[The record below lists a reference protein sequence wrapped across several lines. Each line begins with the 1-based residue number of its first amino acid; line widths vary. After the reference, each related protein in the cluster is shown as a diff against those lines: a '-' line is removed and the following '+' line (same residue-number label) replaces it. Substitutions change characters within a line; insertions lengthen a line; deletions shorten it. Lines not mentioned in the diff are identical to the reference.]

1 MTETKWP
8 HDDDPNDPTLSASTA
23 RAASAVTGPPPSAK
37 PPPVGAGF
45 RRAVYNVALAIP
57 LVVLVAWTLAP
68 FLVTLS
74 VSFKNRAEVFSQ
86 PSLIPANP
94 TLDAYREVLSSDSFT
109 TSLTNSILVG
119 FGTTLLTLAI
129 GVPAAYA
136 FARWRFRGRH
146 LLLLFTLLPRLV
158 PSLGL
163 MVPIYRLA
171 VAAGMLDK
179 IVTLIIVY
187 TGMLLPLAVWL
198 MVGFFQ
204 QVPREIEEAASV
216 DGASLWG
223 RLRFIVAPLAAPAM
237 ITIGVLAF
245 REAWNEFTLVLVL
258 TSTPAT
264 RTLPYELYLMQGVVG
279 IANFPGE
286 AAFTILTVLPFILAY
301 TRVEKYVVAGL
312 LSGSGK

>member
-1 MTETKWP
+1 MSDLHRGDEP
-8 HDDDPNDPTLSASTA
+8 AFATA
-23 RAASAVTGPPPSAK
+23 TAKAAEAVTGPAPEARRP
-37 PPPVGAGF
+37 AGTRI
-45 RRAVYNVALAIP
+45 RRGLRQFLLALPLVAL
-57 LVVLVAWTLAP
+57 VVWTLAP
-68 FLVTLS
+68 FLVTMS
-74 VSFKNRAEVFSQ
+74 VSFKERAAVFAN
-86 PSLIPANP
+86 PGLIPSNP
-94 TLDAYREVLSSDSFT
+94 TIDAYRQVLSSDSFT
-109 TSLTNSILVG
+109 ASFLNSLVVG
-119 FGTTLLTLAI
+119 VGTTLLTLVI

-136 FARWRFRGRH
+136 FARFNFRGRH

-171 VAAGMLDK
+171 VATGMLDK
-179 IVTLIIVY
+179 RLTLIIVY

-204 QVPREIEEAASV
+204 QIPREIEEAANV
-216 DGASLWG
+216 DGATLWT
-223 RLRFIVAPLAAPAM
+223 RLRYIVAPLAAPAM

-258 TSTPAT
+258 TSSPGK
-264 RTLPYELYLMQGVVG
+264 RTLPFELYLMQGIEG

-286 AAFTILTVLPFILAY
+286 AAFTLLTVLPFILVY

-312 LSGSGK
+312 VTGSGK

>member
-1 MTETKWP
+1 MTDIRHP
-8 HDDDPNDPTLSASTA
+8 DDTFSDSTA
-23 RAASAVTGPPPSAK
+23 RATSAVTGGSPEPP
-37 PPPVGAGF
+37 
-45 RRAVYNVALAIP
+45 RAVGSRMRNLVRNVLISIP
-57 LVVLVAWTLAP
+57 LIGLVVWTLTP

-74 VSFKNRAEVFSQ
+74 VSLKERAEVFAD
-86 PSLIPANP
+86 PGLIPSSP
-94 TLDAYREVLSSDSFT
+94 GLDAYGQVLASQSFI
-109 TSLTNSILVG
+109 TSFLNSLIVG
-119 FGTTLLTLAI
+119 VGTTLLTIVI

-136 FARWRFRGRH
+136 FARFNFRGRH

-158 PSLGL
+158 PSLGI

-171 VAAGMLDK
+171 VAVGALDSRL
-179 IVTLIIVY
+179 TLIVVY

-204 QVPREIEEAASV
+204 QIPREIEEAANV

-223 RLRFIVAPLAAPAM
+223 RLRYIVAPLAAPSM
-237 ITIGVLAF
+237 IMIGVLAF

-258 TSTPAT
+258 TSTPGK
-264 RTLPYELYLMQGVVG
+264 RTLPYELYLMQGIEG

-286 AAFTILTVLPFILAY
+286 AAFTLLTVLPFVLIY

-312 LSGSGK
+312 ISGSGK

>member
-1 MTETKWP
+1 MTDRST
-8 HDDDPNDPTLSASTA
+8 HDEPAFSRSTA
-23 RAASAVTGPPPSAK
+23 KATAAV
-37 PPPVGAGF
+37 VGAPREPGRSAGSRA
-45 RRAVYNVALAIP
+45 RRMLRQVLLALP
-57 LVVLVAWTLAP
+57 LIALVLWTLAP

-74 VSFKNRAEVFSQ
+74 VSFKERAAVFAD
-86 PSLIPANP
+86 PGLIPEAPN
-94 TLDAYREVLSSDSFT
+94 LDAYREVLASESFT
-109 TSLTNSILVG
+109 SSFLNSLIIGV
-119 FGTTLLTLAI
+119 GTTLLTIVI

-136 FARWRFRGRH
+136 FARFNFRGRH

-158 PSLGL
+158 PSLGI

-171 VAAGMLDK
+171 VTLGVLDSRL
-179 IVTLIIVY
+179 TLIVVY

-204 QVPREIEEAASV
+204 QIPREIEEAANV

-223 RLRFIVAPLAAPAM
+223 RLRYIVGPLAAPAM

-258 TSTPAT
+258 TSTPGK
-264 RTLPYELYLMQGVVG
+264 RTLPYELYLMQGIEG

-286 AAFTILTVLPFILAY
+286 AAFTLLTVLPFVLVY

-312 LSGSGK
+312 ITGSGK

>member
-1 MTETKWP
+1 MTETRRP
-8 HDDDPNDPTLSASTA
+8 HDPPFAEEVA
-23 RAASAVTGPPPSAK
+23 RAAGAVTGAPPEQRRT
-37 PPPVGAGF
+37 AGYRV
-45 RRAVYNVALAIP
+45 RRGLRTLLLTLPLIAL
-57 LVVLVAWTLAP
+57 LVWTLAP
-68 FLVTLS
+68 FLVTIS
-74 VSFKNRAEVFSQ
+74 VSFKNRAEVFAD
-86 PSLIPANP
+86 PSLIPGSP
-94 TLDAYREVLSSDSFT
+94 TLDAYREVLASESFT
-109 TSLTNSILVG
+109 TSFLNSVIVG
-119 FGTTLLTLAI
+119 VGTTLLTLVI

-136 FARWRFRGRH
+136 FARFNFRGRH

-171 VAAGMLDK
+171 VATGMLDRRL
-179 IVTLIIVY
+179 TLIIVY

-204 QVPREIEEAASV
+204 QIPREIEEAANV

-223 RLRFIVAPLAAPAM
+223 RLRYIVAPLAAPAM

-258 TSTPAT
+258 TSSPGK
-264 RTLPYELYLMQGVVG
+264 RTLPFELYLMQGVEG

-286 AAFTILTVLPFILAY
+286 AAFTLLTVLPFVLVY

-312 LSGSGK
+312 VSGSGK

>member
-1 MTETKWP
+1 MTETRHGDEP
-8 HDDDPNDPTLSASTA
+8 AYAESTA
-23 RAASAVTGPPPSAK
+23 RAATAVAGRPPETRRL
-37 PPPVGAGF
+37 AGGRL
-45 RRAVYNVALAIP
+45 RRGLKQTLLALPLAA
-57 LVVLVAWTLAP
+57 LVVWTLAP
-68 FLVTLS
+68 FLVTVS
-74 VSFKNRAEVFSQ
+74 VSFKERAAVFAN
-86 PSLIPANP
+86 PGLIPTDPN
-94 TLDAYREVLSSDSFT
+94 LDAYREVLASESFT
-109 TSLTNSILVG
+109 TSFVNSVIVG
-119 FGTTLLTLAI
+119 VGTTLLTLAI

-136 FARWRFRGRH
+136 FARFNFRGRH

-171 VAAGMLDK
+171 VAAGLLDK
-179 IVTLIIVY
+179 RITLVIVY

-204 QVPREIEEAASV
+204 QIPREIEEAANV
-216 DGASLWG
+216 DGATLWG
-223 RLRFIVAPLAAPAM
+223 RLRYIVAPLAAPAM

-258 TSTPAT
+258 TSSPGK
-264 RTLPYELYLMQGVVG
+264 RTLPFELYLMQGIEG

-286 AAFTILTVLPFILAY
+286 AAFTLLTVIPFILVY

-312 LSGSGK
+312 VTGSGK

>member
-1 MTETKWP
+1 MS
-8 HDDDPNDPTLSASTA
+8 DPIAPGDPPLSVPTA
-23 RAASAVTGPPPSAK
+23 RATRAVTGK
-37 PPPVGAGF
+37 PPEPPRTAGSRF
-45 RRAVYNVALAIP
+45 RRLLRQILLSLPLVALVI
-57 LVVLVAWTLAP
+57 WTLAP

-74 VSFKNRAEVFSQ
+74 VSFKHRAAVFAN
-86 PSLIPANP
+86 PGLIPSNP
-94 TLDAYREVLSSDSFT
+94 NFEAYREVLTSDSFT
-109 TSLTNSILVG
+109 SSFLNSVIIG
-119 FGTTLLTLAI
+119 FGTTLLTLVI

-136 FARWRFRGRH
+136 FARFDFRGRH

-171 VAAGMLDK
+171 VAFGALDNRL
-179 IVTLIIVY
+179 TLIVVY

-204 QVPREIEEAASV
+204 QIPKEIEEAANV
-216 DGASLWG
+216 DGATLWG
-223 RLRFIVAPLAAPAM
+223 RLRYIVAPLAAPAM

-258 TSTPAT
+258 TTTPGK
-264 RTLPYELYLMQGVVG
+264 RTLPFELYLMQGIEG
-279 IANFPGE
+279 IANFPAE
-286 AAFTILTVLPFILAY
+286 AAFTILTVLPFVLVY

-312 LSGSGK
+312 ISGSGK

>member
-1 MTETKWP
+1 MTEIRHGDEPPLAQT
-8 HDDDPNDPTLSASTA
+8 TA
-23 RAASAVTGPPPSAK
+23 EAARAVTGPPPEQHR
-37 PPPVGAGF
+37 PAGGKL
-45 RRAVYNVALAIP
+45 RRGIRQTLLAIP
-57 LVVLVAWTLAP
+57 LIALVVWTVAP

-74 VSFKNRAEVFSQ
+74 VSFKERAEVFAN
-86 PSLIPANP
+86 PGLIPASPN
-94 TLDAYREVLSSDSFT
+94 LDAYREVLSSESFIDSFLN
-109 TSLTNSILVG
+109 SLIVG
-119 FGTTLLTLAI
+119 VGTTLLTLVI

-136 FARWRFRGRH
+136 FARFNFRGRH

-171 VAAGMLDK
+171 VATGMLDK
-179 IVTLIIVY
+179 RTTLIIVY

-204 QVPREIEEAASV
+204 QIPREIEEAANV
-216 DGASLWG
+216 DGATLWG
-223 RLRFIVAPLAAPAM
+223 RLRYIVAPLAAPAM

-258 TSTPAT
+258 TSSPGK
-264 RTLPYELYLMQGVVG
+264 RTLPFELYLMQGIEG

-286 AAFTILTVLPFILAY
+286 AAFTLLTVLPFILVY

-312 LSGSGK
+312 VTGSGK

>member
-1 MTETKWP
+1 MTDGIVP
-8 HDDDPNDPTLSASTA
+8 DDPPLSVPTAKAT
-23 RAASAVTGPPPSAK
+23 RAVTGTPPE
-37 PPPVGAGF
+37 PPRTAGSRL
-45 RRAVYNVALAIP
+45 RRALRTALLSLPLVAL
-57 LVVLVAWTLAP
+57 VVWTLAP

-74 VSFKNRAEVFSQ
+74 VSFKHRAEVFAD
-86 PSLIPANP
+86 PGLIPSSPNFE
-94 TLDAYREVLSSDSFT
+94 AYREVLTSDSFT
-109 TSLTNSILVG
+109 SSFLNSVIIG
-119 FGTTLLTLAI
+119 FGTTVLTLLI

-136 FARWRFRGRH
+136 FARFNFRGRH

-171 VAAGMLDK
+171 VALGALDNRL
-179 IVTLIIVY
+179 TLIVVY

-204 QVPREIEEAASV
+204 QIPKEIEEAANV

-223 RLRFIVAPLAAPAM
+223 RLRYIVAPLAAPAM

-258 TSTPAT
+258 TTTPGK
-264 RTLPYELYLMQGVVG
+264 RTLPFELYLMQGIEG
-279 IANFPGE
+279 IANFPAE
-286 AAFTILTVLPFILAY
+286 AAFTILTVLPFVLVY

-312 LSGSGK
+312 ISGSGK

>member
-1 MTETKWP
+1 VLRKVLL
-8 HDDDPNDPTLSASTA
+8 TLPL
-23 RAASAVTGPPPSAK
+23 AA
-37 PPPVGAGF
+37 
-45 RRAVYNVALAIP
+45 
-57 LVVLVAWTLAP
+57 LVLWTITP
-68 FLVTLS
+68 FLVTIS
-74 VSFKNRAEVFSQ
+74 VSFKEKAAVFAQ
-86 PSLIPANP
+86 PGLIPASPN
-94 TLDAYREVLSSDSFT
+94 LDAYKAVLSSDSFT
-109 TSLTNSILVG
+109 SSLMNSVIIGV
-119 FGTTLLTLAI
+119 GTTVLTIVI

-136 FARWRFRGRH
+136 FARFNFRGRH

-158 PSLGL
+158 PSLGI
-163 MVPIYRLA
+163 MIPIYRLA
-171 VAAGMLDK
+171 VALGALDSRL
-179 IVTLIIVY
+179 TLIVVY

-204 QVPREIEEAASV
+204 QIPRDIEEAANV

-223 RLRFIVAPLAAPAM
+223 RLRYIVAPLAAPAM

-258 TSTPAT
+258 TSTPGK
-264 RTLPYELYLMQGVVG
+264 RTLPYELYLMQGIEG

-286 AAFTILTVLPFILAY
+286 AAFTLLTVLPFVLVY

>member
-1 MTETKWP
+1 MT
-8 HDDDPNDPTLSASTA
+8 DISSADDPAFAASTA
-23 RAASAVTGPPPSAK
+23 RAATAVLGVPPEK
-37 PPPVGAGF
+37 PRGVGGWL
-45 RRAVYNVALAIP
+45 RRALRQALLITP
-57 LVVLVAWTLAP
+57 LVILLIWTLAP

-74 VSFKNRAEVFSQ
+74 VSFKERADVFAD
-86 PSLIPANP
+86 PGLIPSNP
-94 TLDAYREVLSSDSFT
+94 NLEAYREVLASESFT
-109 TSLTNSILVG
+109 TSLVNSLVVG
-119 FGTTLLTLAI
+119 AGTTLLTLAI

-136 FARWRFRGRH
+136 FARFRFRGRH

-171 VAAGMLDK
+171 VTLGLLDK
-179 IVTLIIVY
+179 RLTLVIVY
-187 TGMLLPLAVWL
+187 SGMLLPLAVWL

-204 QVPREIEEAASV
+204 QIPREIEEAANV

-223 RLRFIVAPLAAPAM
+223 RMRYIVAPLAAPAM

-258 TSTPAT
+258 TSTPGN
-264 RTLPYELYLMQGVVG
+264 RTLPFELYLMQGIEG

-286 AAFTILTVLPFILAY
+286 AAFTILTILPFVLVYSRIE
-301 TRVEKYVVAGL
+301 RYVVAGL
-312 LSGSGK
+312 TTGSSK

>member
-1 MTETKWP
+1 MTGARRDEADWAATTAKAATGAMGTPSEKPRP
-8 HDDDPNDPTLSASTA
+8 HGRGFGYGLRQVLLS
-23 RAASAVTGPPPSAK
+23 V
-37 PPPVGAGF
+37 
-45 RRAVYNVALAIP
+45 P
-57 LVVLVAWTLAP
+57 LILLMIWTLAP

-74 VSFKNRAEVFSQ
+74 VSFKEKAQVFAD
-86 PSLIPANP
+86 PGLIPSDPN
-94 TLDAYREVLSSDSFT
+94 LDAYREVLSSESFT
-109 TSLTNSILVG
+109 TSLVNSLVVG
-119 FGTTLLTLAI
+119 AGTTLLTLAI

-136 FARWRFRGRH
+136 FARFRFRFRH

-171 VAAGMLDK
+171 VAAGLLDK
-179 IVTLIIVY
+179 RLTLIIVY

-204 QVPREIEEAASV
+204 QIPREIEEAANV

-223 RLRFIVAPLAAPAM
+223 RLRYIVAPLAAPAM

-258 TSTPAT
+258 TSTPGN
-264 RTLPYELYLMQGVVG
+264 RTLPFELYLMQGIEG

-286 AAFTILTVLPFILAY
+286 AAFTILTILPFVLVY
-301 TRVEKYVVAGL
+301 TRIERYVVAGL
-312 LSGSGK
+312 TTGSSK

>member
-1 MTETKWP
+1 MREEP
-8 HDDDPNDPTLSASTA
+8 VLSRSTA
-23 RAASAVTGPPPSAK
+23 RAAGAVIGGPPERQRW
-37 PPPVGAGF
+37 VGS
-45 RRAVYNVALAIP
+45 RARKTLRNILLALPLIA
-57 LVVLVAWTLAP
+57 LVVWTVTP

-74 VSFKNRAEVFSQ
+74 VSFKEKAEVFAD
-86 PSLIPANP
+86 PSLIPASPNF
-94 TLDAYREVLSSDSFT
+94 DAYREVLSSDSFT
-109 TSLTNSILVG
+109 TSLVNSLIVG
-119 FGTTLLTLAI
+119 IGTTLLTIVI

-136 FARWRFRGRH
+136 FARFNFRGRH

-158 PSLGL
+158 PSLGI
-163 MVPIYRLA
+163 MIPIYRLA
-171 VAAGMLDK
+171 VILGALDNRL
-179 IVTLIIVY
+179 TLIVVY

-204 QVPREIEEAASV
+204 QIPREIEEAATV

-223 RLRFIVAPLAAPAM
+223 RLRYIVGPLAAPAM

-258 TSTPAT
+258 TSTPGK
-264 RTLPYELYLMQGVVG
+264 RTLPYELYLMQGIEG

-286 AAFTILTVLPFILAY
+286 AAFTLLTVLPFVLVY

-312 LSGSGK
+312 ISGSGK

>member
-1 MTETKWP
+1 MTQGHRSDVEFS
-8 HDDDPNDPTLSASTA
+8 DSTA
-23 RAASAVTGPPPSAK
+23 RAASAVTGPQPEPRSQGGSRA
-37 PPPVGAGF
+37 
-45 RRAVYNVALAIP
+45 RRVVRDIFIALPLIG
-57 LVVLVAWTLAP
+57 LVVWTLAP

-74 VSFKNRAEVFSQ
+74 VSFKERAQVFAS
-86 PSLIPANP
+86 PGLIPDNP
-94 TLDAYREVLSSDSFT
+94 TLDAYVEVLGSDSFT
-109 TSLTNSILVG
+109 TSLVNSVIVG
-119 FGTTLLTLAI
+119 VGTTLLTILL

-136 FARWRFRGRH
+136 FARFNFRGRH

-171 VAAGMLDK
+171 VTLGVLDNRL
-179 IVTLIIVY
+179 TLIVVY

-204 QVPREIEEAASV
+204 QIPREIEEAANV
-216 DGASLWG
+216 DGANLFK
-223 RLRFIVAPLAAPAM
+223 RLRYIVAPLAAPSM
-237 ITIGVLAF
+237 IMIGVLAF

-258 TSTPAT
+258 TNTPGK
-264 RTLPYELYLMQGVVG
+264 RTLPFELYLMQGIEG

-286 AAFTILTVLPFILAY
+286 AAFTLLTVLPFVLVY

-312 LSGSGK
+312 ISGSGK